1 MKNTLK
7 ISGMALLLAF
17 GPVAGYKAFA
27 QGGGKLDNSVFEVEK
42 SKVLVLP
49 EASRNFEKFRIDP
62 PEKKTNPVT
71 YRFND
76 YKLPDQDV
84 PLSARVLTIKQED
97 LKKLYGN
104 YIKAGF
110 GNYTTPY
117 LKGYFHNKRDDKA
130 SYGAYLSHVSSNG
143 PVDNSDVSNSE
154 VGASGEAYTGNLTIG
169 GRANYERDG
178 YNFYGFNPK
187 TVKEN
192 EVRDLNQDFNRI
204 NAEAYVN
211 NKSQADS
218 KMQYGVKGGVKY
230 FSDAYNTSEVN
241 GYGGLDLQ
249 YYLSQKSRI
258 ELLTDVS
265 FISYKDK
272 TSISRPYVKISP
284 SYQLDMDKLDVSVG
298 ATMGYSGDTINNA
311 DKVNFYPNLRL
322 GYEVIESKLVLFAGA
337 GGDLQR
343 VSLYDLTRENPWL
356 KASRFDPAGSLDQ
369 NLEISD
375 TDKQLD
381 LYGGLTGSII
391 PNVQLTARV
400 SYQNYKNLYFF
411 NHNLDDS
418 AKFILEYDPETTNA
432 VNFYGEV
439 VYNKGDKFRMGVKT
453 DYYNWS
459 TGKLANPWYRPAN
472 RTTVFGS
479 YNIFD
484 KILFNA
490 ELYYIGS
497 SFGRIYR
504 GLGEQAIV
512 ESDNIVDL
520 NLKVDY
526 RISEK
531 FSTFVMLNNILGK
544 KYERFVNY
552 PTKGFNVI
560 GGISY
565 TF

>member
-1 MKNTLK
+1 
-7 ISGMALLLAF
+7 MALLLAF
-17 GPVAGYKAFA
+17 GPVAGFQAFG
-27 QGGGKLDNSVFEVEK
+27 QGGGGKLDNSVFEVEK

-49 EASRNFEKFRIDP
+49 EASRNYEKFRIEP
-62 PEKKTNPVT
+62 PEKKTNTVT

-110 GNYTTPY
+110 GNYATPY
-117 LKGYFHNKRDDKA
+117 LKGYFHNKRDDRA
-130 SYGAYLSHVSSNG
+130 SYGGYVSHVSSNG
-143 PVDNSDVSNSE
+143 PVKNSDVSNSE
-154 VGASGEAYTGNLTIG
+154 VGAHGEAYTGNLTVG
-169 GRANYERDG
+169 GRASYERDG
-178 YNFYGFNPK
+178 YQFYGYNPALL
-187 TVKEN
+187 KEN
-192 EVRDLNQDFNRI
+192 EVRQTGQNFNRI

-211 NKSQADS
+211 NKSEANA

-230 FSDAYNTSEVN
+230 FNDAYNASEVN
-241 GYGGLDLQ
+241 GFGGLNLK
-249 YYLSQKSRI
+249 YYLSQKSRV

-265 FISYKDK
+265 FISYKDGN
-272 TSISRPYVKISP
+272 SISRPYVRIAP
-284 SYQLDMDKLDVSVG
+284 SYQIDLDKLDVSLG
-298 ATMGYSGDTINNA
+298 AIMGYTGDTINQG
-311 DKVNFYPNLRL
+311 DKLNFYPNLKV
-322 GYEVIESKLVLFAGA
+322 GYEAIESKLVLFAGA
-337 GGDLQR
+337 TGDLQR
-343 VSLYDLTRENPWL
+343 VTIYDLTRENPWL
-356 KASRFDPAGSLDQ
+356 KETSSLMPENTSNRLQ
-369 NLEISD
+369 ISD

-381 LYGGLTGSII
+381 VYGGLTGSLI
-391 PNVQLTARV
+391 PNVQFTLRAA
-400 SYQNYKNLYFF
+400 YQNYRNLYFF
-411 NHNLDDS
+411 NHNPLDS
-418 AKFILEYDPETTNA
+418 AKFVLEYDPETTNA

-439 VYNKGDKFRMGVKT
+439 VYNKGEKFRLGVKT

-459 TGKLANPWYRPAN
+459 TGKLLHPWYRPAN
-472 RTTVFGS
+472 RSTVFGS
-479 YNIFD
+479 YNIFN

-497 SFGRIYR
+497 SFGRIQR
-504 GLGEQAIV
+504 GLGEQVIV

-531 FSTFVMLNNILGK
+531 FSTFVMLNNILGN

-552 PTKGFNVI
+552 PTKGFNAIV
-560 GGISY
+560 GISY